1 MSIYQQIKIKVI
13 VKYFCCA
20 FIFRL
25 SQLQQRQQDDWKR
38 RIGKSAEGGG
48 VAAMAAEFG
57 QVRKYSSILRAVV
70 FFILRFQKINN
81 FTYLLAMKE
90 RFDWFHV

>member
-1 MSIYQQIKIKVI
+1 MLSYRDTSVSLQKQIKVI
-13 VKYFCCA
+13 EKYYIVA

-57 QVRKYSSILRAVV
+57 QVR
-70 FFILRFQKINN
+70 
-81 FTYLLAMKE
+81 
-90 RFDWFHV
+90 